1 WTGDPANKESVADNT
16 IARNLYK
23 HIMTEASKDI
33 ETADFERPDTV
44 VEVGVEKGSNPPE
57 LPSEFTPSGN
67 IVKELFVKGTEP
79 KEVSDSFD
87 QLDSVSDL
95 TGSYNEENNEIK
107 LSWSYDDEDD
117 IEFIV
122 NYATDD
128 GSMK

>member
-1 WTGDPANKESVADNT
+1 
-16 IARNLYK
+16 
-23 HIMTEASKDI
+23 
-33 ETADFERPDTV
+33 
-44 VEVGVEKGSNPPE
+44 VGVEKGSNPPE

-128 GSMK
+128 GSMKKLTQTTDKEVVLEDVEAGTTY